1 MERAKKLI
9 LNADDYGA
17 CEAVNS
23 AIEELALADL
33 LGGVSVLA
41 NGEKWEAAV
50 AFLRAQPQVSAGV
63 HLNLIEGRPISDA
76 AKVTILL
83 GKDGQLAGR
92 NSVLLR
98 WLLHPFAVARAVEIE
113 WRAQI
118 ERLLQAGIRLSH
130 ADSHQHLHA
139 FPPAFRLAVKLCREY
154 QIPALRLPRERN
166 QLKNRQLASLAL
178 NANLMVTRQ
187 YLKRSSLRCNDHF
200 LGFKRAGEY
209 GLAEL
214 LADLETLQAGV
225 TEVALHPSLQNHSP
239 YPTLRG
245 KDERAALLSRE
256 FQAQLQKLNV
266 QLMQWSAI

>member
-1 MERAKKLI
+1 MEAAKKLI

-41 NGEKWEAAV
+41 NGVKWEAAV
-50 AFLRAQPQVSAGV
+50 TFLRAQPQVSAGV
-63 HLNLIEGRPISDA
+63 HLNLIEGQPLA
-76 AKVTILL
+76 EATKVRILL

-92 NSVLLR
+92 NAVMLR
-98 WLLHPFAVARAVEIE
+98 WLLHPLAVARAAEIE

-118 ERLLQAGIRLSH
+118 ERLLQGGIRLSH

-139 FPPAFRLAVKLCREY
+139 FPPAFRLTVKLCREY

-166 QLKNRQLASLAL
+166 QLKKRQLAALAL
-178 NANLMVTRQ
+178 NANLYFAQ
-187 YLKRSSLRCNDHF
+187 PHLQRSSLRYNDHF

-209 GLAEL
+209 GLAEWL
-214 LADLETLQAGV
+214 VDLETLQVGV
-225 TEVALHPSLQNHSP
+225 TEVALHPSRQNYMP

-245 KDERAALLSRE
+245 KDEREALMSRE
-256 FQAQLQKLNV
+256 FHSQLQKLNI
-266 QLMQWSAI
+266 QLVQWSAL

>member
-1 MERAKKLI
+1 MEAAKKLI

-23 AIEELALADL
+23 AIEELALAHL

-41 NGEKWEAAV
+41 NGERWEASV

-63 HLNLIEGRPISDA
+63 HLNLIEGQPLADRA
-76 AKVTILL
+76 TVRILL
-83 GKDGQLAGR
+83 GKDGHFAGR
-92 NSVLLR
+92 NSVLFR
-98 WLLHPFAVARAVEIE
+98 WLLHPLAVARAVEIE

-118 ERLLQAGIRLSH
+118 ERLLQAGVRLSH

-139 FPPAFRLAVKLCREY
+139 FPPAFRLAVKLCQEY

-166 QLKNRQLASLAL
+166 QLKNRQLPALAL
-178 NANLMVTRQ
+178 NANLLLGQ
-187 YLKRSSLRCNDHF
+187 PHLKRSSLRYNDHF

-209 GLAEL
+209 GLAEWL
-214 LADLETLQAGV
+214 VDLETLQAGV
-225 TEVALHPSLQNHSP
+225 TEVALHPSRQNHTP

-245 KDERAALLSRE
+245 KDECAALLSRE
-256 FQAQLQKLNV
+256 FHAQLQKLNI
-266 QLMQWSAI
+266 QLMQWSTI